1 MIKFKLTGDEKPIY
15 VLGLEKI
22 NLDRIVD
29 NNPVYFDMQDLGL
42 SGQMFIMYEATSI
55 AFTKELTT
63 TTYVLVLHE
72 AELEKLRAGGSVSTD
87 LAGFGLEG
95 TLVMFS
101 RETKAAMLDYLGLD
115 GLGRPKHEHH

>member
-1 MIKFKLTGDEKPIY
+1 MIKFKLVGDEKPVY

-55 AFTKELTT
+55 AFTKELTAM
-63 TTYVLVLHE
+63 TYVLVLHE
-72 AELEKLRAGGSVSTD
+72 AELEKLRAGGYVSTN

-95 TLVMFS
+95 TLIMFS
-101 RETKAAMLDYLGLD
+101 RETKSAMLDYLGLD
-115 GLGRPKHEHH
+115 GLGRLKSEIS